1 MIPPK
6 TAMDILVENTLYQM
20 RQKARRDLVTKTD
33 LASRTRDVCDR
44 LARYGGAVATPE
56 LAAVLEAL
64 TDLNDNL
71 HHDRDAMIGQEQV
84 RLIIHLL
91 YVLAEAEGFDGRP
104 TR

>member
-20 RQKARRDLVTKTD
+20 RQQEHRDSVTQTD
-33 LASRTRDVCDR
+33 LASRTRAACDQ
-44 LARYGGAVATPE
+44 LTRYGGAVATPE

-71 HHDRDAMIGQEQV
+71 HHDRDAMIGHNQV
-84 RLIIHLL
+84 RFIIHLV
-91 YVLAEAEGFDGRP
+91 YALAEAEGFDIRP